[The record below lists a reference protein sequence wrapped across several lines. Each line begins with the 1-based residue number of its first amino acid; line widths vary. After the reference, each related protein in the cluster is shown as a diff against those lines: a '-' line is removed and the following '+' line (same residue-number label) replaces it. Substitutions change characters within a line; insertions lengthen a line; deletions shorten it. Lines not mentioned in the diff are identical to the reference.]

1 MIQILTPL
9 VSPYSLQIPEDV
21 SALIGWVIGL
31 LVIIGLGIGLRD
43 RPFRMDRPKLNWLA
57 ALSVLILVLTP
68 FVGVLPRMS
77 PALGS
82 GEVPIQHL
90 MFFAAIPWM
99 VAGGVLGVLP
109 ATLLAGL
116 SGLLLAYLDTQNI
129 FTPLILMSV
138 TVIFSWSVRQRYRSI
153 PFTWL
158 RFPLVAAFASLFLN
172 APVVFVTLA
181 LSAPGTIAGRV
192 YAATLRFPV
201 VMFALSGMVLIG
213 GVVCVI
219 VQAFAQAHW
228 GMEIPL
234 RASPGERHFIYRF
247 LAYSVPA
254 VIIVMAVVFVSTW
267 STAQN
272 HARKILLSQMT
283 SNTGLAAESLGV
295 FAHTGK
301 QQIKGLVSD
310 PLVVSGSPEDVIPQF
325 DQYLQT
331 NTFYDQ
337 LVLLDA
343 NGSPIAVVPSS
354 TEWKIPISHDMQW
367 IEDIL
372 SEGETPQTFLA
383 ATGVDDEI
391 PIVVF
396 FSAVENQP
404 GEIQRVLMGQTVF
417 EENKSAQPFLRAMDD
432 LAKQG
437 GSGKIV
443 DVDGK
448 TLFHTD
454 GIDAA
459 ERFSGL
465 SFLTATFYQ
474 SITEDGQSLA
484 HYYQPVAGT
493 SWGIAATLPATAM
506 QEMAWQFTYPI
517 VLITAGAMALIL
529 LGVWV
534 GFSPLV
540 SEMDSLAATLK
551 AVTVGTDDLSHVL
564 HSKSDKSRRFSAAFH
579 EMVVRQKSRMDK
591 QAELLSVS
599 GRISSQSTVKDSLQI
614 IMASALSYGSSSA
627 RLVFSKAAQSAFPDN
642 PEKGFGMGRQTR
654 MLASLDQ
661 GVLDLGSGKG
671 IQILRGD
678 DLADKLPGTEMM
690 PDLGSVALIPL
701 TWKDFDL
708 GVFWVAFPDILSKG
722 DEVVL
727 YLKELA
733 RMASIT
739 IVNAKSFEELQ
750 STQSLMESLINL
762 LPEAILISDPSG
774 KVLFQNRSALDIL
787 KVDSRSLA
795 RTDLTSLL
803 GAEKFAQL
811 NRQVSISPTGGEIQ
825 LKDGRSFNL
834 ITSPIQVAPRQ
845 SGQVWIFNDM
855 TQQKTEDSIK
865 SELVTTVS
873 HELRSPLTLILGY
886 AKILR
891 LTGNLNE
898 QQDVYISNIIDGV
911 EEMKDLVQKLLDIG
925 RLEGGDPLNFQQ
937 FTAEEIMQRVAE
949 SMNAQAKQKNI
960 QFAVNLPDYPV
971 LIEGDQTFLALAL
984 KNLVENAIKFSKMGG
999 EVTMTIRQ
1007 DDQRVVFKVEDK
1019 GIGIAPLDQRDL
1031 FKKFNRTNVQSD
1043 TENVGSG
1050 LGLAIVKSIA
1060 ERHGGKV
1067 WLESHLGRGSAF
1079 FIEIPCK
1086 QPQQSQ
1092 RH

>member
-1 MIQILTPL
+1 MSEILTPL
-9 VSPYSLQIPEDV
+9 VSPYSLQIPEDA
-21 SALIGWVIGL
+21 SALFGWVIGFM
-31 LVIIGLGIGLRD
+31 VIIGLGIGLRD
-43 RPFRMDRPKLNWLA
+43 RPFKMDRPALIWLA
-57 ALSVLILVLTP
+57 LLSVLILVLTP

-109 ATLLAGL
+109 ATVLAGL

-138 TVIFSWSVRQRYRSI
+138 TVVFSWSVRQRYRSV

-172 APVVFVTLA
+172 APLVFLTLA
-181 LSAPGTIAGRV
+181 LSAPGTIADRV

-228 GMEIPL
+228 GVELPL
-234 RASPGERHFIYRF
+234 RASPGERHFIFRF
-247 LAYSVPA
+247 LAYSVPV
-254 VIIVMAVVFVSTW
+254 VIIVMAGVFVSTW
-267 STAQN
+267 SNAQN
-272 HARKILLSQMT
+272 HARKIMLSQMT

-295 FAHTGK
+295 FSQTGK
-301 QQIKGLVSD
+301 QQMIGLASD
-310 PLVVSGSPEDVIPQF
+310 PLVVSGSAENVITLF
-325 DQYLQT
+325 DQYLRI
-331 NTFYDQ
+331 NPFFDH

-343 NGSPIAVVPSS
+343 DNSPIAVVPHSADWKSS
-354 TEWKIPISHDMQW
+354 ITHDTQGIM
-367 IEDIL
+367 DVL
-372 SEGETPQTFLA
+372 STGAPPQIFLA
-383 ATGVDDEI
+383 TAGVDDGI

-396 FSAVENQP
+396 VTVADNQP
-404 GEIQRVLMGQTVF
+404 AESQRVLLGQTVF
-417 EENKSAQPFLRAMDD
+417 EENLSAQPFMRAMDD
-432 LAKQG
+432 LTKQG
-437 GSGKIV
+437 GSGQIV
-443 DVDGK
+443 NVDGT

-454 GIDAA
+454 GTDVA

-465 SFLTATFYQ
+465 SFQTATFYQ
-474 SITEDGQSLA
+474 SITQDGQSLA

-506 QEMAWQFTYPI
+506 HEMAWQFTYPI
-517 VLITAGAMALIL
+517 VLITAGVMALIL

-540 SEMDSLAATLK
+540 SEMDSMAATIEAATIGSNDHKQLP
-551 AVTVGTDDLSHVL
+551 LSV
-564 HSKSDKSRRFSAAFH
+564 KGKSRRFSTAFQD
-579 EMVVRQKSRMDK
+579 MVVWQKSRMDK

-599 GRISSQSTVKDSLQI
+599 GRIAGQLNVKDSLHI
-614 IMASALSYGSSSA
+614 ILASALSYGASSA
-627 RLVFSKAAQSAFPDN
+627 RLVFSEAALSAFP
-642 PEKGFGMGRQTR
+642 EKAERSLGMGRHTR

-661 GVLDLGSGKG
+661 GVLDLASGKG
-671 IQILRGD
+671 IQMLRGD

-690 PDLGSVALIPL
+690 PDLASVTLIPL
-701 TWKDFDL
+701 TWKDLYL
-708 GVFWVAFPDILSKG
+708 GVFWAAFSNILSKD
-722 DEVVL
+722 DEVVF
-727 YLKELA
+727 YLQELA

-739 IVNAKSFEELQ
+739 IVNAKSYEDMQ
-750 STQSLMESLINL
+750 STQALMESLINL

-774 KVLFQNRSALDIL
+774 KVLFQNQSALDVL
-787 KVDSRSLA
+787 QVDARSLA

-803 GAEKFAQL
+803 GAEKFVHL
-811 NRQVSISPTGGEIQ
+811 TRQVNSAPTGGEIQ

-845 SGQVWIFNDM
+845 GGQVWIFTDM

-937 FTAEEIMQRVAE
+937 FTAEEITQRVVE

-971 LIEGDQTFLALAL
+971 LIEADQTFLTLAL

-999 EVTMTIRQ
+999 EVTMSIRQ
-1007 DDQRVVFKVEDK
+1007 EDQRVVFKVEDK

-1031 FKKFNRTNVQSD
+1031 FKKFSRTNVQLG
-1043 TENVGSG
+1043 TENEGSG

-1067 WLESHLGRGSAF
+1067 WLESHLGRGSSF
-1079 FIEIPCK
+1079 FFEIPCK
-1086 QPQQSQ
+1086 QS
-1092 RH
+1092 